1 MEDDA
6 ATEEKKYE
14 NVVETRKVV
23 AQENP
28 DVADEI
34 PSFALKSQQG
44 FDQNI
49 EKTTFK
55 IEISCKRYS
64 MEAWFIWRGVR
75 IGFLI
80 SLRLKPDLYGFT
92 AHYDPVN
99 NQYKLVVA

>member
-28 DVADEI
+28 DVADGI
-34 PSFALKSQQG
+34 PSFESQQG

-64 MEAWFIWRGVR
+64 MEA
-75 IGFLI
+75 
-80 SLRLKPDLYGFT
+80 
-92 AHYDPVN
+92 
-99 NQYKLVVA
+99 